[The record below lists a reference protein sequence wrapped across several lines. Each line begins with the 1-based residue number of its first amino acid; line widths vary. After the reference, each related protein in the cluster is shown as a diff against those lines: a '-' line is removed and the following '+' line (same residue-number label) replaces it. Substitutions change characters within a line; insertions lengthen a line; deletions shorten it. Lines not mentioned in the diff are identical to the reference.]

1 MTAPATRKHTITPLS
16 IVVPIAESRIGW
28 GVALTGSAISDITE
42 GPSRATSCHSF
53 GCAKNW

>member
-1 MTAPATRKHTITPLS
+1 MTPLS

-28 GVALTGSAISDITE
+28 GVALAGSAISDITE